1 MATKLC
7 TTEGSWYVHSHTN
20 ATWTNYSQCYTSRM
34 TKVVIRF
41 PDLHNSS
48 LISQYVPAVKTVS
61 RIGYGVSLAT
71 LLIAFCIFA
80 TFKKLRCPRNK
91 LHMHLFVSFI
101 MRAFTSLL
109 KDALFVRGVGLPSD
123 LAFLQGEAYFL
134 HDNKATA
141 TLTVFVAASESHA
154 TMTLR
159 QNRRHGPHSP
169 SKTQIS
175 VAKMSSLSEADLLL
189 VLAVRSYLKKKRK
202 RRFGIHPMNTVRL
215 SQGQFYTLMS
225 FLRNDNEKFFSYFRM
240 SATSFDELLALV
252 RDDLSKQDTRLRLSI
267 PAEERLAVTLRY
279 VTKCDNYSDIII
291 TFDKIY

>member
-1 MATKLC
+1 
-7 TTEGSWYVHSHTN
+7 
-20 ATWTNYSQCYTSRM
+20 
-34 TKVVIRF
+34 
-41 PDLHNSS
+41 
-48 LISQYVPAVKTVS
+48 
-61 RIGYGVSLAT
+61 
-71 LLIAFCIFA
+71 
-80 TFKKLRCPRNK
+80 
-91 LHMHLFVSFI
+91 
-101 MRAFTSLL
+101 
-109 KDALFVRGVGLPSD
+109 
-123 LAFLQGEAYFL
+123 
-134 HDNKATA
+134 
-141 TLTVFVAASESHA
+141 
-154 TMTLR
+154 MTLR